1 MDEHPDRAQHILEIA
16 LMLGERDGW
25 DVLHLHALAQHMGIS
40 LTEIHAHYRQKDDLA
55 EAWFDRADL
64 ALIRAGE
71 AADWDRLAV
80 RERLLRTMLAWFDA
94 LAAHRELS
102 IQMLRYKL
110 QPDHFHLQAAGLMRI
125 SRTVQ
130 WIRETAQLPAVG
142 ARREIEEV
150 VLTGIFLGAVGTWFL
165 DQSPGARHTRAW
177 LERRLAWAELL
188 AMRFSNLSASW
199 MPSRM
204 R

>member
-1 MDEHPDRAQHILEIA
+1 MDAGQILDTA
-16 LMLGERDGW
+16 LQLAAERGW
-25 DVLHLHALAQHMGIS
+25 DALHLHDVAQALGIGLTDLQRHVPHKDALAEVLFDRAERALVAAGD
-40 LTEIHAHYRQKDDLA
+40 TPAWADLPA
-55 EAWFDRADL
+55 RERLARALWAWFDTL
-64 ALIRAGE
+64 APHRRT
-71 AADWDRLAV
+71 AAA
-80 RERLLRTMLAWFDA
+80 
-94 LAAHRELS
+94 
-102 IQMLRYKL
+102 MLRYKL
-110 QPDHFHLQAAGLMRI
+110 QPDHLHLQAAGLMRI